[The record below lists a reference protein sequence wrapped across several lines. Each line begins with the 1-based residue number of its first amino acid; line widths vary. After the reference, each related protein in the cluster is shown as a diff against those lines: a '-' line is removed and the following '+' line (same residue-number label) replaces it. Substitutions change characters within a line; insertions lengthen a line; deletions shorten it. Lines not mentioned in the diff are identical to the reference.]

1 MHILKSCPLRIIEI
15 HEWFVKLFILNL
27 TKSIK
32 PSDNLIIIAGGVPQI
47 TTTTSGVFMFNLKSG
62 ANQGA
67 AGASAN
73 ELWIDTADNSIKIG
87 V

>member
-1 MHILKSCPLRIIEI
+1 MAIKTDQELKDEI
-15 HEWFVKLFILNL
+15 ATGRL
-27 TKSIK
+27 TSSLMTDIVDSKVSQ
-32 PSDNLIIIAGGVPQI
+32 D
-47 TTTTSGVFMFNLKSG
+47 TSGNVSISGGLTIESLKSG
-62 ANQGA
+62 VSQID